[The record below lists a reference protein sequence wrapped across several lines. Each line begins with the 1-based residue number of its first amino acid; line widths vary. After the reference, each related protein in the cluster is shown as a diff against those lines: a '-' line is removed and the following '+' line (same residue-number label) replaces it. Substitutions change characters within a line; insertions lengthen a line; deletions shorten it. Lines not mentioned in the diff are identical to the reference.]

1 MTLRAPRFRS
11 VLPLGLCYAIRLC
24 GQIPAAELEFFEKRI
39 RPVLSEKCYA
49 CHSAKTPRPM
59 GGLRLDTRDGVR
71 KGGDSGPAVAP
82 GDPARSTLVAAI
94 SYRNLNLKMPPTGKL
109 TDEQIAD

>member
-1 MTLRAPRFRS
+1 MRPRGHTFITFAVCS
-11 VLPLGLCYAIRLC
+11 LVPCLA
-24 GQIPAAELEFFEKRI
+24 QIPADQLEFFEKRI

-82 GDPARSTLVAAI
+82 GDPARGTLVAAI
-94 SYRNLNLKMPPTGKL
+94 SYRSLNLKM
-109 TDEQIAD
+109 